1 MPTQSPI
8 GALIRQWRSTRH
20 MSQMDVAGEAEISTR
35 HLSFVETGRSH
46 PSREM
51 VLILASVLEVPLRER
66 NTLLVAAGYAPAYR
80 ETNLDA
86 PEMAQVRK
94 TLDLMLKQAEPFG
107 ALVLDSRWNLLMSND
122 GATRTTAMLAEDPMA
137 TLAGGPPNLLRLL
150 FHPKGIRG
158 SIANWEEVAR
168 STIGR
173 AHREAT
179 IEGSSELR
187 DVLEEVLDY
196 PEVPADFRSIDLVE
210 DPPLLIPV
218 HFRKDGFEAR
228 VFSTVTTLGTA
239 QDITLQELRVE
250 VYYPADE
257 ASDRAIRALAEMN

>member
-1 MPTQSPI
+1 MQTQTPI
-8 GALIRQWRSTRH
+8 GKLLRQWRNTRH
-20 MSQMDVAGEAEISTR
+20 MSQLDVAGDAEISTR
-35 HLSFVETGRSH
+35 HLSFVETGRSK

-66 NTLLVAAGYAPAYR
+66 NTMLVAAGYAPVYR
-80 ETNLDA
+80 ETDLAA

-94 TLDLMLKQAEPFG
+94 ILDLMLKQAEPYG

-122 GATRTTAMLAEDPMA
+122 GATRTTVLLAEDPAA
-137 TLAGGPPNLLRLL
+137 TLALGPPNLLRLL
-150 FHPKGIRG
+150 FHPKGVRN

-168 STIGR
+168 ATIGR
-173 AHREAT
+173 AHREAAL
-179 IEGSSELR
+179 EGSSELR
-187 DVLEEVLDY
+187 AILDEILDY
-196 PEVPADFRSIDLVE
+196 PDVPSDFRSVDLVE

-218 HFRKDGFEAR
+218 HFRREGFEAR

-250 VYYPADE
+250 VYYPVDD
-257 ASDRAIRALAEMN
+257 ASDRAIRALAQTN